1 MRRLERWER
10 DVFTLTPQ
18 RGIWPMKFSVFS
30 LALCPYWTSLHM
42 GQLSTCKVWQRKL
55 GWSSRIT
62 YMISHRIK
70 ANNSALQLWSVCNWS
85 KGIPLCDHFKV
96 WPVVSLV
103 DEVKSQ
109 REVLSSLVS
118 EVPLTPSLQGFLVYV
133 YGRTASVVGRAQE
146 PILLVWMFIGGAFLI
161 TTLESCFFLASAPR
175 V

>member
-1 MRRLERWER
+1 MFLLW
-10 DVFTLTPQ
+10 LH
-18 RGIWPMKFSVFS
+18 RGESGLWNFLCSLSPCVLIELPCIWASH
-30 LALCPYWTSLHM
+30 LQLC
-42 GQLSTCKVWQRKL
+42 TCKVWQRKL

-62 YMISHRIK
+62 CMISHRIR
-70 ANNSALQLWSVCNWS
+70 ASNSALQLWSVCNWS

-118 EVPLTPSLQGFLVYV
+118 EMPLTPSLEGFLVYV

-146 PILLVWMFIGGAFLI
+146 PILLVWIFIGGAFLI